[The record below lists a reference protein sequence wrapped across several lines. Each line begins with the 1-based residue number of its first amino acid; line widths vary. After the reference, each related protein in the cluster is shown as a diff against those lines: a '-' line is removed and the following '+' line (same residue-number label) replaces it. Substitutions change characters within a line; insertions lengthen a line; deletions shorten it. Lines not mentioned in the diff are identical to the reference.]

1 MLDHCVKQENL
12 GLIIRDMDGYIDG
25 PREKEI
31 KTFLQKLTIK
41 VEQKGPDEIYLK
53 DADPSKLN

>member
-1 MLDHCVKQENL
+1 
-12 GLIIRDMDGYIDG
+12 MDGYIDG
-25 PREKEI
+25 PREGEI

-41 VEQKGPDEIYLK
+41 FEQKGPDEIYFK